1 MALPL
6 LPAIMVIGGA
16 AAMITSLVRPLGRG
30 TEQWLNKRIPN
41 ELLQPPEM
49 AQLKRRELV
58 EDPRFYDEL
67 KRQGFNAERSGNIYD
82 LSEKLLDIAELNI
95 LRLRGGIDV
104 ADYLTRSAKIG
115 LSAENAEKIFT
126 LTQQRLDPDTL
137 TRAFLRDLPML
148 EGQKDHYDDLRQQGF
163 SNDRIETIKKLAE
176 ILPPPQD
183 IITWAAREVF
193 EPELRT
199 KFRLDEGLPSEYLEW
214 AAKVGITGEV
224 AKNYW
229 AAHWVLPS
237 ITQIYEM
244 WHREVIGEE
253 DVDNFFVALDM
264 NPYWRNHLKAI
275 SFRVFTRVDVRRMN
289 KIGVLTEAETKRAY
303 QDLGYAEDKA
313 QKMMEFTLLYNED
326 PEEDEKTETDH
337 RKDELKGLTRSVII
351 KSYKKGNLELE
362 KAKTYLSDVGFADEV
377 ISFFILQA
385 DYENEEDR
393 EEALIK
399 AYRRMYINGVNDF
412 NTTSDLLDEMDIPAK
427 QKERLVEIWDLEI
440 IQKPALPSK
449 TELIKF
455 TKKRI
460 INLDTFKEMMS
471 NLGYSLRYVEWY
483 IKDNKLAPAKE

>member
-1 MALPL
+1 MIFLTPVVAILG
-6 LPAIMVIGGA
+6 AIM
-16 AAMITSLVRPLGRG
+16 MIPRMYPPLGRSI
-30 TEQWLNKRIPN
+30 EQISNKSWPN
-41 ELLQPPEM
+41 QLLQPPEM

-58 EDPRFYDEL
+58 TDTRYFDEL
-67 KRQGFNAERSGNIYD
+67 RKQGINTDRSNNIYA
-82 LSEKLLDIAELNI
+82 LSEKLLEIAELNI

-104 ADYLTRSAKIG
+104 ADYIARTAKIG

-126 LTQQRLDPDTL
+126 LTQRRLDPDTL
-137 TRAFLRDLPML
+137 TKAFLRDLPLL
-148 EGQKDHYDDLRQQGF
+148 EGQTDHFDDLRQQGF
-163 SNDRIETIKKLAE
+163 TNDRIETVKKLAE
-176 ILPPPQD
+176 IMPPPGD

-193 EPELRT
+193 EPELRE
-199 KFRLDEGLPSEYLEW
+199 KFRLDEGLPSQYLDW

-244 WHREVIGEE
+244 WHRDVIGEE

-264 NPYWRNHLKAI
+264 NPYWRDHLKAI
-275 SFRVFTRVDVRRMN
+275 SFRPFTRVDVRRMN
-289 KIGVLTEAETKRAY
+289 KIGVLNDAETKRAY
-303 QDLGYAEDKA
+303 QDLGYSDEKA
-313 QKMMEFTLLYNED
+313 QKMLEFTLLYNED
-326 PEEDEKTETDH
+326 PEELEKTEGDR
-337 RKDELKGLTRSVII
+337 RKDELKGLTRSVIM

-362 KAKTYLSDVGFADEV
+362 KAKTYLTDVGFAEEV
-377 ISFFILQA
+377 INFFILQA

-399 AYRRMYINGVNDF
+399 AYHRMYVNGVNDY
-412 NTTSDLLDEMDIPAK
+412 NTSSDLLDELDIPAK
-427 QKERLVEIWDLEI
+427 QKEKLFEIWDLEI
-440 IQKPALPSK
+440 VQKPALPSK

-455 TKKRI
+455 TKKNI

-483 IKDNKLAPAKE
+483 IKDNKLKTAKD